1 MDVSFEEVTIT
12 ADEDLLSQVWIN
24 LLYNSIKFTP
34 QGGRVC
40 VDLYQQDGTIAFGI
54 ADTGIGISED
64 DRAHIFERFY
74 KADKSR
80 TRSNGG
86 GSGLGLSIAQKII
99 ELHHGAITV
108 ASQPGEGT
116 TFSVSLPAEQ

>member
-34 QGGRVC
+34 QGGRIC

-54 ADTGIGISED
+54 TDTGIGISED
-64 DRAHIFERFY
+64 DQAHIFERFY

-86 GSGLGLSIAQKII
+86 GSGLGLSIAQKISRCTT
-99 ELHHGAITV
+99 AP
-108 ASQPGEGT
+108 SQ
-116 TFSVSLPAEQ
+116 SPANRAKGRLLACRCR